1 MLIMLLFPGMRN
13 GACIQITSV
22 RGEKPLFIS
31 VQRSGSPLYRWP
43 EWFVALTLSETI
55 LLVQSSVL
63 VLLAE
68 NIPILEQAT
77 VLRVTLCDG
86 CFHGRLSCLG
96 GAPIFLVWEAC
107 NVLFPHIMATGF
119 SLDPC
124 P

>member
-1 MLIMLLFPGMRN
+1 MRN

-55 LLVQSSVL
+55 LLVHSSVL

-77 VLRVTLCDG
+77 VLRVTLCDVVFMVDFLAWVELRYSWSG
-86 CFHGRLSCLG
+86 KLVMFCFL
-96 GAPIFLVWEAC
+96 
-107 NVLFPHIMATGF
+107 T
-119 SLDPC
+119 
-124 P
+124 